1 MSLRP
6 NLTPRAF
13 ARSRP
18 SLVLAKMRCLSNSAN
33 PPSTVIIS
41 LPCGVVVSAQEL
53 PRDLKPAPRSPIAAR
68 VLSRSLVLR
77 ARRSSLVTSNTSP
90 SSRTATA
97 LAKALRSV
105 TAPLTFSAKT
115 CSAIVSA
122 RLIGAPS
129 ACVLTLR
136 LILRYPKGTPQPGRS
151 KSGSLAIFAALLKLI
166 IDVRDVAV
174 LVPHD
179 EAGLVIVIDGPGRRE
194 AASGGHLKKRR
205 SRIIESYKVTIEPTP
220 I

>member
-1 MSLRP
+1 MPLKLRQSP
-6 NLTPRAF
+6 QHRDHQLAVW
-13 ARSRP
+13 RSRIGP
-18 SLVLAKMRCLSNSAN
+18 
-33 PPSTVIIS
+33 
-41 LPCGVVVSAQEL
+41 EL

-166 IDVRDVAV
+166 IDVRECVAV

-179 EAGLVIVIDGPGRRE
+179 EAGLVIVVDGPGRRE